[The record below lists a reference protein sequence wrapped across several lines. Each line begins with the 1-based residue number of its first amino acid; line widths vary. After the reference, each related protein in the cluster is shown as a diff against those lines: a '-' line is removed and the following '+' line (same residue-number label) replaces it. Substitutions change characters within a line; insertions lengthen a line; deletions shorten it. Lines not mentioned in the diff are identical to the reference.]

1 MLCSARWIGEGC
13 HNGRT
18 ARFGRITLV
27 GSNFSNVMLGVG
39 TMLAAIFVAVQAYYA
54 RSSFVQ
60 ADESR
65 FLERKLDICFENFDE
80 AARLDAMLRSTVPS
94 MMEQEVW
101 PPRVEI
107 NSAEKLVEVQ
117 AKVVPLLDG
126 LTAGFTKA
134 SVLDTLDKYRAYL
147 EQQLNG
153 LSKRIIDLRPEQIL
167 AKTDE
172 AEAVLKQLS
181 EFVGAQ
187 YSVFTGCRLIAH
199 GKL

>member
-1 MLCSARWIGEGC
+1 
-13 HNGRT
+13 
-18 ARFGRITLV
+18 
-27 GSNFSNVMLGVG
+27 
-39 TMLAAIFVAVQAYYA
+39 MLAAIFVAVQAYYA

-126 LTAGFTKA
+126 LTTGFTKA

-167 AKTDE
+167 ARTDE